1 MRVSA
6 LHCLFRKSGLKT
18 VSVRAHLIRLVF
30 AAVLPL
36 LVFSALMFWH
46 DVELRRSAI
55 ERGMRDTA
63 RALSL
68 AVDREVGSILAVAQ
82 TLATAPYVNSGDF
95 KAFYD
100 LSAAAAEKSKGAW
113 VVLFDHNGEMI
124 MNTRERFGTSL
135 PNPLEI
141 GADAKGKEGR
151 LPVGN
156 QGIKTVFQ
164 TGKPFVSNLF
174 IGVVSKM
181 PLISVTV
188 PVIQNDRIAYALSIA
203 MPADHLTSLLR
214 EQALPSD
221 WMSVLVDSKGII
233 IARTAAPEKFVGRP
247 TSAALM
253 KHLSATE
260 EGWDAGRTQE
270 GMRIYYS
277 FARSKLTGWGVVIGA
292 PKAVIDAPMS
302 HSIAILA
309 GGASVLWFVALVA
322 AFIFGRRI
330 SAPISQLAHS
340 AESIHRGETIDF
352 SGCTVAEIEQ
362 LHRALLEAS
371 AAARAADAEREQRL
385 VADAKRAEAEKGQEA
400 LRQFAGALE
409 NRVAERTE
417 ALRAANI
424 ALLRD
429 IEERKKL
436 EEQLIQAQKMESI
449 GTLAGGI
456 AHDFNNILNI
466 IHGYTFLLRES
477 CNQSEHM
484 EESLNTID
492 HTVQRGAALV
502 QQLLTVA
509 QKTSGKPELI
519 DINLLIGGLSK
530 IVTETFPKNIET
542 SASLPPD
549 LSPIVADKTQMEQ
562 VLLNLFVN
570 ARDAMPDGG
579 QLTIK
584 TEMVSGAT
592 PNSQDTAA
600 TDYIC
605 IQVQDTGI
613 GMDQNTRNRIF
624 EPFFTTKEKSQRA
637 GLGLAVVYGIIKNH
651 NGFVDVESNPGAGT
665 TFRVYLPITGDS
677 AADLPA
683 GTSDIQIV
691 TTGFRD
697 ASTILVVEDEVS
709 ALDLLTVVLR
719 RQGYKILKASDGQT
733 ALDIFERH
741 QREIDAVLLDLG
753 LPKMAGKDVLLKMKI
768 MNPEIRIVIASG
780 YLEAELQTDMAESGV
795 AAFLQK
801 PYNPDDVVKTLEN
814 VMLTE
819 L

>member
-1 MRVSA
+1 MRISA
-6 LHCLFRKSGLKT
+6 LHSLFSRSPKRS
-18 VSVRAHLIRLVF
+18 VSVRTHLVRLVF

-36 LVFSALMFWH
+36 LVFSALMFWR
-46 DVELRRSAI
+46 DIELRRSAI

-82 TLATAPYVNSGDF
+82 TLAAAPYVNSGDF
-95 KAFYD
+95 KAFYN
-100 LSAAAAEKSKGAW
+100 LSARAAEKSKGAW
-113 VVLFDHNGEMI
+113 VALFDRNGEMI
-124 MNTRERFGTSL
+124 INTRERFGASL
-135 PNPLEI
+135 PNPLET
-141 GADAKGKEGR
+141 GTNTDGKKGQ

-156 QGIKTVFQ
+156 QGIKTVFEA
-164 TGKPFVSNLF
+164 GKPFFSDLF
-174 IGVVSKM
+174 IGLVSKL
-181 PLISVTV
+181 PLLSVTV
-188 PVIQNDRIAYALSIA
+188 PIIQNGKIAYALSIA
-203 MPADHLTSLLR
+203 IPADRLTSLLR

-221 WMSVLVDSKGII
+221 WISMLVDSKGII

-247 TSAALM
+247 TSASLM
-253 KHLSATE
+253 RNLSATE
-260 EGWDAGRTQE
+260 EGWNAGRTQE
-270 GMRIYYS
+270 GMRVYYS
-277 FARSKLTGWGVVIGA
+277 FARSKLTGWGVVIGV
-292 PKAVIDAPMS
+292 PKTVLDDPMS
-302 HSIAILA
+302 RSIAIMAA
-309 GGASVLWFVALVA
+309 GAAVLLSVALVA
-322 AFIFGRRI
+322 AFFFGRRI
-330 SAPISQLAHS
+330 SAPISQLADS
-340 AESIHRGETIDF
+340 AKTIHRGETVDF
-352 SGCTVAEIEQ
+352 SGCAVAELEQ
-362 LHRALLEAS
+362 LQRALLDAG
-371 AAARAADAEREQRL
+371 AAARVADAEREQRL
-385 VADAKRAEAEKGQEA
+385 VADAKRAEAEKAQEA
-400 LRQFAGALE
+400 LREFACVLE

-417 ALRAANI
+417 ALQAANA

-429 IEERKKL
+429 IDERKKL

-477 CNQSEHM
+477 CNASEPM

-509 QKTSGKPELI
+509 QKTSGKPEFI
-519 DINLLIGGLSK
+519 DINLLIEGLSK
-530 IVTETFPKNIET
+530 IITETFPKNIEMGV
-542 SASLPPD
+542 SLLADLPPI
-549 LSPIVADKTQMEQ
+549 LADKTQMEQ

-579 QLTIK
+579 HLTLK
-584 TEMVSGAT
+584 TDLVSGVAML
-592 PNSQDTAA
+592 NLHEAA
-600 TDYIC
+600 TSYVC

-613 GMDQNTRNRIF
+613 GMDQNTRSRIF

-637 GLGLAVVYGIIKNH
+637 GLGLSVVYGIIKNH
-651 NGFVDVESNPGAGT
+651 NGFVEVESTPGAGT
-665 TFRVYLPITGDS
+665 TFRVYLPVTGS
-677 AADLPA
+677 SPATLPA
-683 GTSDIQIV
+683 R
-691 TTGFRD
+691 TTDMQTVRTGLRD

-709 ALDLLTVVLR
+709 ALDLLTKVLR

-733 ALDIFERH
+733 ALDLFERN

-768 MNPEIRIVIASG
+768 INPDLRVVIASG
-780 YLEAELQTDMAESGV
+780 YFEAELQTDIAQSGV

-801 PYNPDDVVKTLEN
+801 PYNPEDVVKTLET
-814 VMLTE
+814 VMLAE